1 MRWRD
6 RLLTTNAR
14 VPGGRDPT
22 ARSQSEHPARGGQS
36 LTCGVALDCGLHG
49 ESTATDFYLQLVG
62 TSECC
67 VSQGWDHVQEVC
79 GRLKSGPHPGVHA
92 QQQQNFASKSTTTR
106 QATFTSCFKTSSV
119 APQRRP

>member
-1 MRWRD
+1 MRWRY

-49 ESTATDFYLQLVG
+49 ELTATGFYLQLVG
-62 TSECC
+62 TSESGVYHRVGTMCRRC
-67 VSQGWDHVQEVC
+67 VG
-79 GRLKSGPHPGVHA
+79 G
-92 QQQQNFASKSTTTR
+92 
-106 QATFTSCFKTSSV
+106 
-119 APQRRP
+119 